1 MYDLLIKRGR
11 VIDPSQNIDDKLDIA
26 ISGGKISKVAKDIP
40 AQESQQIID
49 ARDKIVTPGLIDLH
63 CHVCGGIINICVEPD
78 TAGVK
83 QGVTTVVDGGS
94 TGQAIF
100 GGFPRYVIPS
110 SHTTVFCFLHLG
122 SQGLSIMPELRGWEE
137 IDLDAT
143 AATIDSNRDVI
154 KGVKLRLVGNI
165 IESAGVKVVKMAK
178 EIARKFD
185 LPIMI
190 HIGDVQKRISPTLTQ
205 EVLPLLE
212 PGDILSHI
220 FTAKLGGILRPDGTV
235 LPELK
240 EALERGV
247 VLDVAHGWL
256 NFSFETARRCLAQGI
271 LPTTVSSD
279 LTTSS
284 LTTRTY
290 GLTVTMSKLMALGLS
305 LEQIIQ
311 MATTNP
317 ARALSIEDSMGSL
330 KPGRDADVSILELLS
345 GAWNLEDTEQE
356 IMQVSKLIS
365 PNLTIKS
372 GELIPPQLVAQPQP
386 AN

>member
-178 EIARKFD
+178 EIAREFD

-205 EVLPLLE
+205 KVLPLLE

-290 GLTVTMSKLMALGLS
+290 GLTATMSKLMALGLS

-311 MATTNP
+311 MTTTNP

-365 PNLTIKS
+365 PSLTIKS

>member
-40 AQESQQIID
+40 AQESQQVID

-212 PGDILSHI
+212 PGDILS
-220 FTAKLGGILRPDGTV
+220 
-235 LPELK
+235 
-240 EALERGV
+240 
-247 VLDVAHGWL
+247 
-256 NFSFETARRCLAQGI
+256 
-271 LPTTVSSD
+271 
-279 LTTSS
+279 
-284 LTTRTY
+284 
-290 GLTVTMSKLMALGLS
+290 LS
-305 LEQIIQ
+305 LIHI
-311 MATTNP
+311 
-317 ARALSIEDSMGSL
+317 
-330 KPGRDADVSILELLS
+330 
-345 GAWNLEDTEQE
+345 
-356 IMQVSKLIS
+356 
-365 PNLTIKS
+365 
-372 GELIPPQLVAQPQP
+372 
-386 AN
+386 

>member
-1 MYDLLIKRGR
+1 
-11 VIDPSQNIDDKLDIA
+11 
-26 ISGGKISKVAKDIP
+26 
-40 AQESQQIID
+40 
-49 ARDKIVTPGLIDLH
+49 
-63 CHVCGGIINICVEPD
+63 
-78 TAGVK
+78 
-83 QGVTTVVDGGS
+83 VTTVVDGGS

-100 GGFPRYVIPS
+100 GGFPKYVIPS

-137 IDLDAT
+137 IELDAT

-165 IESAGVKVVKMAK
+165 IESAGVKVMEMAK
-178 EIARKFD
+178 KTARKFG

-190 HIGDVQKRISPTLTQ
+190 HIGDVEKRISPTLTQ
-205 EVLPLLE
+205 EILPLME
-212 PGDILSHI
+212 SGDILSHI

-240 EALERGV
+240 EALERGM
-247 VLDVAHGWL
+247 VLDVAHGGRF
-256 NFSFETARRCLAQGI
+256 NFSFEIARKCMAQGI

-279 LTTSS
+279 LTTPS
-284 LTTRTY
+284 LTGPVY
-290 GLTVTMSKLMALGLS
+290 GLTVTMSKLMALGLD
-305 LEQIIQ
+305 LKQVIQ
-311 MATTNP
+311 MTTTNP
-317 ARALSIEDSMGSL
+317 ARALSAEDRMGSL

-356 IMQVSKLIS
+356 IMQVSKLIAPS
-365 PNLTIKS
+365 MTIKS

-386 AN
+386 AD

>member
-212 PGDILSHI
+212 SGDILSHI
-220 FTAKLGGILRPDGTV
+220 FTAKLGGIQRPNGTV

>member
-190 HIGDVQKRISPTLTQ
+190 HIGDVQRRISPTLTQ

>member
-40 AQESQQIID
+40 AQESQQVID
-49 ARDKIVTPGLIDLH
+49 ARDKIVTPGLIDMH
-63 CHVCGGIINICVEPD
+63 CHVCGSILNMCVEPD

-165 IESAGVKVVKMAK
+165 IETAGVKVVKMTK
-178 EIARKFD
+178 EIAREFD

-190 HIGDVQKRISPTLTQ
+190 HIGDVQKRISPTLIQ
-205 EVLPLLE
+205 EILPLLE
-212 PGDILSHI
+212 SGDILSHI

-317 ARALSIEDSMGSL
+317 AHALSIEDSMGSL

>member
-40 AQESQQIID
+40 AQESQQVID

-190 HIGDVQKRISPTLTQ
+190 HIGDVQRRISPTLTQ

-284 LTTRTY
+284 LPTRTY

-317 ARALSIEDSMGSL
+317 AHALSIEDSMGSL

>member
-40 AQESQQIID
+40 AQESQQVID

-311 MATTNP
+311 MTTTNP

-365 PNLTIKS
+365 PSLTIKS